1 MKVIVQF
8 LKFLCYSVI
17 VVAEYLLMML
27 LDIVK
32 QMKKAFQ

>member
-1 MKVIVQF
+1 MKVIVKF

>member
-1 MKVIVQF
+1 MKVIVQL

-17 VVAEYLLMML
+17 VVVEYILMML

-32 QMKKAFQ
+32 HMKKAFQ

>member
-1 MKVIVQF
+1 MKILVQF
-8 LKFLCYSVI
+8 LKFLCYCII
-17 VVAEYLLMML
+17 VVAEYILMMA

>member
-8 LKFLCYSVI
+8 LKFLFYSVI